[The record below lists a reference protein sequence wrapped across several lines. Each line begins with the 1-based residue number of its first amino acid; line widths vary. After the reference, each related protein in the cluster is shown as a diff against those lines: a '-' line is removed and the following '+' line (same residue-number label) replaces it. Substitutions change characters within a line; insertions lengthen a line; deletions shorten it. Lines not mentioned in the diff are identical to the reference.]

1 MTILEQTSDS
11 EAGFTLIETIVAFA
25 VISVSLAIAIKAISV
40 SLHNAE
46 RSRIEAEMRLVAK
59 TLLSEMVL
67 EDFQLEEALGGRE
80 GPYSWT
86 QSTNPMA
93 IRGGSEVR
101 TITLEITHNARP
113 KLTSK
118 YLTFARGD

>member
-1 MTILEQTSDS
+1 MKTFERTSDG

-25 VISVSLAIAIKAISV
+25 VISVSLAVAVKAISV

-46 RSRIEAEMRLVAK
+46 RSRIEADMRLVAK
-59 TLLSEMVL
+59 AQLSQMVL
-67 EDFQLEEALGGRE
+67 EDFLHEAVQKGRD

-86 QSTNPMA
+86 LSAKPLA
-93 IRGGSEVR
+93 IYGGPEVK
-101 TITLEITHNARP
+101 TLTLEITHNARP

-118 YLTFARGD
+118 YITFARSD